1 MYWKLERTL
10 SDDKKELTAATLRSI
25 ALNYIECKSPKP
37 PKTLQR
43 AIKQLKQLD
52 NIVVT
57 KPDKGTGVVVMDK
70 SDYVSLLGQAS
81 INDTSKFA
89 PVSLQRPKMK
99 GRPLKH
105 YHPLLQ
111 KEKHLDSV
119 VRKILPK
126 EIADSVC
133 QKGSRLAHLYG
144 LPKTHKEKLSMRPI
158 LSATGTYNYALAKWL
173 DEKLKPLSVNRYTI
187 SDTFAFAEEIQN
199 LKVDENDILVSYD
212 VTSLFT
218 NVPLK
223 ETIEMIA
230 EKAFVNNWFNETHK
244 LNITQ
249 PDLIQLLEAAT
260 KNQLFQFDGKL
271 YEQTDGVAMGSPLGP
286 LMANAFLCSIE
297 EKLEHDNK
305 LPEFYR
311 RYVDD
316 TLATMKDVP
325 AAEAFL
331 TTLNNCHPSINFT
344 MELASDNK
352 LPFIG
357 MEILKKGHKLETS
370 VYRKPTNTGLLL
382 HHQSHVDKRY
392 KKSLIKTMVNR
403 AFHLSS
409 TWESFV
415 TECDR
420 LKLMFTNLK
429 YPESLI
435 NSIISHFVT
444 SMMTKDPLVP
454 PQLPVNEDTVHR
466 VVLPFKDQT
475 SADAV
480 KKQLSDLSKKIDHT
494 LQPVFKSRKIGEDL
508 KMREPKPPLINQQC
522 VVYNYQCDLCDAE
535 YVGYTSRHLHQRIDE
550 HRFSAIGKHLKNDHG
565 LYNIDDLANNFS
577 VLKKC
582 NGKLDCLIYEMLFIR
597 KKKPSLNTQSDS
609 IRAKLFV

>member
-1 MYWKLERTL
+1 
-10 SDDKKELTAATLRSI
+10 
-25 ALNYIECKSPKP
+25 
-37 PKTLQR
+37 
-43 AIKQLKQLD
+43 
-52 NIVVT
+52 
-57 KPDKGTGVVVMDK
+57 
-70 SDYVSLLGQAS
+70 
-81 INDTSKFA
+81 
-89 PVSLQRPKMK
+89 
-99 GRPLKH
+99 
-105 YHPLLQ
+105 
-111 KEKHLDSV
+111 
-119 VRKILPK
+119 
-126 EIADSVC
+126 
-133 QKGSRLAHLYG
+133 
-144 LPKTHKEKLSMRPI
+144 MRPI

-199 LKVDENDILVSYD
+199 LEVDENDILVSYD

-230 EKAFVNNWFNETHK
+230 EKAFVNNWFNEAHK

-249 PDLIQLLEAAT
+249 PDLIQLLEVAT

-370 VYRKPTNTGLLL
+370 VYRKPTNTGQLL

-409 TWESFV
+409 TWECFV

-420 LKLMFTNLK
+420 LKLIFTNLK
-429 YPESLI
+429 YPEGLI

-454 PQLPVNEDTVHR
+454 SQLPVNEDTVHR

-480 KKQLSDLSKKIDHT
+480 KKQLSNLSKKIDHT
-494 LQPVFKSRKIGEDL
+494 LQPVFKSRKICEDL

-565 LYNIDDLANNFS
+565 LYNFDDLANNFS